1 MAAKKRVSSRNL
13 SQLSPAEKQIYERRM
28 QTSAGER
35 GAANRDAF
43 QQQRRSRVQGQLSPA
58 ERQVLER
65 QMQTTSGERG
75 AARQAAFEKQRIA
88 RSRRIGLPKLPE
100 AAPQATAEPATRPP
114 TRPTTLA
121 GKAGKASAQAERG
134 MAQAG
139 RAIGRG
145 ARVAGKIA
153 APIALATEAVRAVNL
168 ATDPEAVQEAAAA
181 YDDLAD
187 SNSFMRAVEGGL
199 MGLDS
204 IAGYAEQ
211 AKGMRQSMADA
222 ERAMERSEAA
232 LNAPEGIEVQ
242 REAARRRSASR
253 QFGNDQ
259 AEQLF
264 SDLQEYGEEG
274 LEAWKMIR
282 NSPEAMANYAAA
294 FYAEDEPEMAEPE
307 IEEPDVDLERT
318 AELREE
324 TERLKDQLMKVGKEP
339 EMAETPAESKPRR
352 KSPPRAE
359 YEPAPEEEPEA
370 APPKAIPVAPED
382 DETLSTLFK
391 TATGTSFDPKSSR
404 DADYM
409 KKVRETLAEQGGLGN
424 MTPTQFALKL
434 YRKYD

>member
-13 SQLSPAEKQIYERRM
+13 SQLSPDEKQIYERRM

-43 QQQRRSRVQGQLSPA
+43 QQQR
-58 ERQVLER
+58 
-65 QMQTTSGERG
+65 T
-75 AARQAAFEKQRIA
+75 A

-121 GKAGKASAQAERG
+121 GKAGRASAQAQRG

-181 YDDLAD
+181 YEDLAD

-294 FYAEDEPEMAEPE
+294 FYAKDEPEMVEPEMAEPE
-307 IEEPDVDLERT
+307 MEEPDVDLERT

-359 YEPAPEEEPEA
+359 YEPAPKEEPEMEE
-370 APPKAIPVAPED
+370 PD

-391 TATGTSFDPKSSR
+391 TATGTPFDLKSSR

-409 KKVRETLAEQGGLGN
+409 KKIRETLAEQGGLKG